1 VAAGVSPED
10 AARGLDGFELS
21 GGRTIRFSTAGRQ
34 GILLVSKHENSLSYN
49 QSLSW
54 ISGRG
59 TPCTVIVLVD
69 SISRKYYTSE
79 TSWLWDVDFDILAN
93 ESVRNVVLAGRYVN
107 ELAARFVMSDVE
119 PGRISHIG
127 DLGGLREYVVSA
139 TAGDIY
145 AITCFS
151 DKGKLI
157 KVFE

>member
-1 VAAGVSPED
+1 
-10 AARGLDGFELS
+10 
-21 GGRTIRFSTAGRQ
+21 
-34 GILLVSKHENSLSYN
+34 
-49 QSLSW
+49 
-54 ISGRG
+54 
-59 TPCTVIVLVD
+59 
-69 SISRKYYTSE
+69 
-79 TSWLWDVDFDILAN
+79 VDFDILAN

-127 DLGGLREYVVSA
+127 DLGGLREYVERA